1 MKIFIEH
8 DEKQENINVF
18 TLANT
23 IVEFLKERNSELY
36 TFDYKFPSTPKTTYP
51 YIDLGELAQILL
63 VVSKNDKGLEL
74 LLDYVEREFIKDKER
89 K

>member
-23 IVEFLKERNSELY
+23 IVEFLKERNSKLY
-36 TFDYKFPSTPKTTYP
+36 TFAYEFPSIPKTIYP

-63 VVSKNDKGLEL
+63 VVSKNNKRVDLP
-74 LLDYVEREFIKDKER
+74 LDYVEREFIKDKER

>member
-1 MKIFIEH
+1 MKIFIER
-8 DEKQENINVF
+8 DDKQENINVF

-36 TFDYKFPSTPKTTYP
+36 TVDYKFPFTPKTYP

-63 VVSKNDKGLEL
+63 VVSKNNKRVDLP
-74 LLDYVEREFIKDKER
+74 LDYVEREFIKDKE
-89 K
+89 

>member
-18 TLANT
+18 MLANT
-23 IVEFLKERNSELY
+23 IVEFLKERNSECY
-36 TFDYKFPSTPKTTYP
+36 TFDYKFPIPKIAYP

-63 VVSKNDKGLEL
+63 VVSKNNKRVEL
-74 LLDYVEREFIKDKER
+74 P
-89 K
+89 